1 MKKYEVKYKI
11 DQNDKFA
18 IFNLSHELKIDKTIK
33 FESIEDANNF
43 PLVQKL
49 FYLPFVKVVE
59 LSNLVIKLERFDIL
73 KWDDVIDEVGIEIE
87 NYLNSYDSDIT
98 LKNQNNKS
106 VTLYAESTPN
116 PNVIKFVSNKILAK
130 KIYDFKENK
139 LTKIDLIDDLFK
151 LDFINE
157 IFITENYISITKI
170 EDFEWNEKVSET
182 KELIKTYLKKKLND
196 FRNQLIEFSSNN
208 KNKKIKSTDITSKK
222 IIQILD
228 EYVKPAVASD
238 GGNILFDSYNKKN
251 KVVNVI
257 LQGACSGCP
266 SSTITLKNGIENIL
280 KEMLPGVVKNV
291 IAINE

>member
-1 MKKYEVKYKI
+1 MKKYKVKYKI

-18 IFNLSHELKIDKTIK
+18 IFNLSDELKIDKTIR

-73 KWDDVIDEVGIEIE
+73 KWDDVIDEVGTEIE

-139 LTKIDLIDDLFK
+139 LTKIDLIDALFK
-151 LDFINE
+151 FNFINE

-170 EDFEWNEKVSET
+170 EDYEWNEKVSET
-182 KELIKTYLKKKLND
+182 KDLIKTYLNKKLND
-196 FRNQLIEFSSNN
+196 FRNQLIKFSSEN
-208 KNKKIKSTDITSKK
+208 KNKKFKSTDITSKK

>member
-73 KWDDVIDEVGIEIE
+73 KWDDVIDEVGTEIE

-139 LTKIDLIDDLFK
+139 LTKIDLIDALFK

-182 KELIKTYLKKKLND
+182 KELIKTYLKEKLNN

>member
-18 IFNLSHELKIDKTIK
+18 IFNLSDELKIDKTIK

-73 KWDDVIDEVGIEIE
+73 KWDDVIDEVGTEIE

-139 LTKIDLIDDLFK
+139 LTKIDLIDALFK

-170 EDFEWNEKVSET
+170 DDFEWNEKVSET

-196 FRNQLIEFSSNN
+196 FRNQLIEFSSDN

-238 GGNILFDSYNKKN
+238 GGNILFDSYNKKS
-251 KVVNVI
+251 KIVNVI

>member
-139 LTKIDLIDDLFK
+139 LTKIDLIDALFK
-151 LDFINE
+151 LDFVNE

-228 EYVKPAVASD
+228 DYVKPAVASD

>member
-130 KIYDFKENK
+130 KIYDFKGNK
-139 LTKIDLIDDLFK
+139 LTKIDLIDALFK

-196 FRNQLIEFSSNN
+196 FRKQLIEFSSNN
-208 KNKKIKSTDITSKK
+208 KNKKIKSTDNTSKK

-251 KVVNVI
+251 KAVNVI

>member
-139 LTKIDLIDDLFK
+139 LTKIDLIDALFK

-182 KELIKTYLKKKLND
+182 KDLIKTYLKKKLND

>member
-1 MKKYEVKYKI
+1 MKKYKVKYKI

-18 IFNLSHELKIDKTIK
+18 IFNLSDELKIDKTIR

-73 KWDDVIDEVGIEIE
+73 KWDDVIDEVGTEIE

-139 LTKIDLIDDLFK
+139 LTKIDLIDALFK
-151 LDFINE
+151 FNFINE

-170 EDFEWNEKVSET
+170 EDYEWNEKVSET
-182 KELIKTYLKKKLND
+182 KDLIKTYLNKKLND
-196 FRNQLIEFSSNN
+196 FRNQLIKFSSEN
-208 KNKKIKSTDITSKK
+208 KNKKFKSSDITSKK

>member
-18 IFNLSHELKIDKTIK
+18 IFNLNHQLKIDKTIK

-73 KWDDVIDEVGIEIE
+73 KWDDVIDEVGTEIE

-139 LTKIDLIDDLFK
+139 LTKIDLIDALFK
-151 LDFINE
+151 LDFVNE

>member
-1 MKKYEVKYKI
+1 MKKYKVKYKI

-73 KWDDVIDEVGIEIE
+73 KWDDVIDEVGTEIE
-87 NYLNSYDSDIT
+87 NFLNSADFDIT
-98 LKNQNNKS
+98 LKNQNSKS

-130 KIYDFKENK
+130 KIYDFKEKK
-139 LTKIDLIDDLFK
+139 LTEIDLIDTLFK
-151 LDFINE
+151 FNFINE
-157 IFITENYISITKI
+157 IFINENYISITKI
-170 EDFEWNEKVSET
+170 EDSEWNEKVSET
-182 KELIKTYLKKKLND
+182 KELIKTYLNKKLND
-196 FRNQLIEFSSNN
+196 FRNQLIKFNSDN
-208 KNKKIKSTDITSKK
+208 KNKKFKSTDITSKK

>member
-73 KWDDVIDEVGIEIE
+73 KWDDVIDEVGKEIE

-139 LTKIDLIDDLFK
+139 LTKIDLIDALFK
-151 LDFINE
+151 LNFINE
-157 IFITENYISITKI
+157 IFVTENYISITKI

>member
-1 MKKYEVKYKI
+1 MKKYKVKYKI

-139 LTKIDLIDDLFK
+139 LTKIDLIDALFK

-182 KELIKTYLKKKLND
+182 KDLIKTYLKKKLND

>member
-1 MKKYEVKYKI
+1 MKKYKVKYKI

-18 IFNLSHELKIDKTIK
+18 IFNLSHELKIDKTLK

-139 LTKIDLIDDLFK
+139 LTKIDLIDALFK

-291 IAINE
+291 IAVNE

>member
-18 IFNLSHELKIDKTIK
+18 IFNLNHELKIDKTIK

-73 KWDDVIDEVGIEIE
+73 KWDDVIDEVGTEIE

-139 LTKIDLIDDLFK
+139 LTKIDLIDALFK

>member
-18 IFNLSHELKIDKTIK
+18 IFNLNHELKIDKTIK

-73 KWDDVIDEVGIEIE
+73 KWDDVIDEVGTEIE

-139 LTKIDLIDDLFK
+139 LTKIDLIDALFK
-151 LDFINE
+151 LDFVNE

-208 KNKKIKSTDITSKK
+208 KNKKIKSKDITSKK

>member
-73 KWDDVIDEVGIEIE
+73 KWDDVIDEVGTEIE

-98 LKNQNNKS
+98 SKIQNNKS

-130 KIYDFKENK
+130 KIYDFKEKK
-139 LTKIDLIDDLFK
+139 LTEIDLIDTLFK
-151 LDFINE
+151 FNFINE
-157 IFITENYISITKI
+157 IFINENYISITKI
-170 EDFEWNEKVSET
+170 EDSEWNEKVSET
-182 KELIKTYLKKKLND
+182 KELIKTYLNKKLND
-196 FRNQLIEFSSNN
+196 FRNQLIKFNSDN
-208 KNKKIKSTDITSKK
+208 KNKKFKSTDITSKK

-291 IAINE
+291 VAINE

>member
-1 MKKYEVKYKI
+1 MKQYKVKYKI

-18 IFNLSHELKIDKTIK
+18 IFNLNDKLKIDKTIK
-33 FESIEDANNF
+33 FQSIEDANNF

-59 LSNLVIKLERFDIL
+59 LSNHAIKLERFDIL
-73 KWDDVIDEVGIEIE
+73 KWDDVIDEVATEIE
-87 NYLNSYDSDIT
+87 NYLNSDDFDIT
-98 LKNQNNKS
+98 LKNQTTKS

-116 PNVIKFVSNKILAK
+116 PDVMKFVSNKILAK
-130 KIYDFKENK
+130 KIYDFKKNK
-139 LTKIDLIDDLFK
+139 LTKIDLIDTLFK
-151 LDFINE
+151 FDFINE
-157 IFITENYISITKI
+157 IFINENYISITKI
-170 EDFEWNEKVSET
+170 EDSEWNEKVSEI
-182 KELIKTYLKKKLND
+182 KELIKNYLNKKLND
-196 FRNQLIEFSSNN
+196 FRNHLIKFNSDN

-291 IAINE
+291 IAVNE

>member
-18 IFNLSHELKIDKTIK
+18 IFNLSHELKIDKTLK

-73 KWDDVIDEVGIEIE
+73 KWDDVIDEVGTEIE

-139 LTKIDLIDDLFK
+139 LTKIDLIDALFK
-151 LDFINE
+151 LDFVNE

>member
-73 KWDDVIDEVGIEIE
+73 KWDDVIDEVGTEIE

-98 LKNQNNKS
+98 SKSQNNKS

-139 LTKIDLIDDLFK
+139 LTKIDLIDALFK
-151 LDFINE
+151 LNFINE

>member
-73 KWDDVIDEVGIEIE
+73 KWDDVIDEVGKEIE

-130 KIYDFKENK
+130 KIYDFKEKK
-139 LTKIDLIDDLFK
+139 LTEIDLIDTLFK
-151 LDFINE
+151 FNFINE
-157 IFITENYISITKI
+157 IFINENYISITKI
-170 EDFEWNEKVSET
+170 EDSEWNEKVSET
-182 KELIKTYLKKKLND
+182 KELIKTYLNKKLND
-196 FRNQLIEFSSNN
+196 FRNQLIKFNSDNE
-208 KNKKIKSTDITSKK
+208 NKKFKSTDTTSKK

-266 SSTITLKNGIENIL
+266 SSTVTLKNGIENIL

>member
-73 KWDDVIDEVGIEIE
+73 KWDDVIDEVGTEIE

-98 LKNQNNKS
+98 SKSQNNKS

-130 KIYDFKENK
+130 KIYDFKEKK
-139 LTKIDLIDDLFK
+139 LTKIDLIDTLFK
-151 LDFINE
+151 FNFINE
-157 IFITENYISITKI
+157 IFINENYISITKI
-170 EDFEWNEKVSET
+170 EDSEWNEKVSET
-182 KELIKTYLKKKLND
+182 KELIKTYLNNKLND
-196 FRNQLIEFSSNN
+196 FRNQLIKFSSEN
-208 KNKKIKSTDITSKK
+208 KNKKFKSTDITSKK
-222 IIQILD
+222 IIKILD

>member
-73 KWDDVIDEVGIEIE
+73 KWDDVIDEVGKEIE

-139 LTKIDLIDDLFK
+139 LTKIDLIDALFK
-151 LDFINE
+151 LNFINE
-157 IFITENYISITKI
+157 IFVTENYISITKI
-170 EDFEWNEKVSET
+170 EDFKWNEKVSET

>member
-73 KWDDVIDEVGIEIE
+73 KWDDVIDEVGTEIE
-87 NYLNSYDSDIT
+87 NYLNSADFDIT
-98 LKNQNNKS
+98 LKNQNKKY

-139 LTKIDLIDDLFK
+139 LTKIDLIDALFK

>member
-1 MKKYEVKYKI
+1 MKKYKVKYKI

-18 IFNLSHELKIDKTIK
+18 IFNLNHELKIDKTIK

-73 KWDDVIDEVGIEIE
+73 KWDDVIDEVGTEIE

-139 LTKIDLIDDLFK
+139 LTKIDLIDALFK

>member
-139 LTKIDLIDDLFK
+139 LTKIDLIDALFK
-151 LDFINE
+151 LNFISE
-157 IFITENYISITKI
+157 IFVTENYISITKI
-170 EDFEWNEKVSET
+170 EDFKWNEKVSET
-182 KELIKTYLKKKLND
+182 KVLIKTYLKENLNN

-291 IAINE
+291 IAVNE

>member
-73 KWDDVIDEVGIEIE
+73 KWDDVIDEVGTEIE

-98 LKNQNNKS
+98 SKSQNNKS

-116 PNVIKFVSNKILAK
+116 PNVMKFVSNKILAK

-139 LTKIDLIDDLFK
+139 LTKIDLIDALIK

-170 EDFEWNEKVSET
+170 EDFKWNEKVSET
-182 KELIKTYLKKKLND
+182 KELIKTYLKEKLNN

>member
-73 KWDDVIDEVGIEIE
+73 KWDDVIDEVGKEIE

-139 LTKIDLIDDLFK
+139 LTKIDLIDALFK

-182 KELIKTYLKKKLND
+182 KDLIKTYLKKKLND

>member
-18 IFNLSHELKIDKTIK
+18 IFNLNHQLKIDKTIK

-73 KWDDVIDEVGIEIE
+73 KWDDVIDEVGTEIE

-139 LTKIDLIDDLFK
+139 LTKIDLIDAMFK

-157 IFITENYISITKI
+157 IFITENYISITKE
-170 EDFEWNEKVSET
+170 EDYEWNEKVSET

>member
-1 MKKYEVKYKI
+1 MKKYKVKYKI

-18 IFNLSHELKIDKTIK
+18 IFNLSDELKIDKTIR

-73 KWDDVIDEVGIEIE
+73 KWDDVIDEVGTEIE

-139 LTKIDLIDDLFK
+139 LTKIDLIDALFK

-170 EDFEWNEKVSET
+170 EDYEWNEKVSET
-182 KELIKTYLKKKLND
+182 KDLIKTYLNKKLND
-196 FRNQLIEFSSNN
+196 FRNQLIKFSSEN
-208 KNKKIKSTDITSKK
+208 KNKKFKSTDITSKK

>member
-73 KWDDVIDEVGIEIE
+73 KWDDVIDEVGTEIE

-98 LKNQNNKS
+98 SKSQNNKS

-139 LTKIDLIDDLFK
+139 LTKIDLIDALFK
-151 LDFINE
+151 LNFINE

-182 KELIKTYLKKKLND
+182 KELIKTYLKEKLND

>member
-1 MKKYEVKYKI
+1 MKKYKVKYKI

-18 IFNLSHELKIDKTIK
+18 IFNLSDELKIDKTIK

-73 KWDDVIDEVGIEIE
+73 KWDDVIDEVGTEIE
-87 NYLNSYDSDIT
+87 NYLNSADFDIT
-98 LKNQNNKS
+98 LKNQNKKY

-130 KIYDFKENK
+130 KIYDFKEKK
-139 LTKIDLIDDLFK
+139 LTRIDLIDTLFK
-151 LDFINE
+151 FNFINE
-157 IFITENYISITKI
+157 IFINENYISITKI
-170 EDFEWNEKVSET
+170 EDSEWNEKVSET
-182 KELIKTYLKKKLND
+182 KELIKTYLNKKLND
-196 FRNQLIEFSSNN
+196 FRNQLIKFSSEN
-208 KNKKIKSTDITSKK
+208 KNKKFKSTDITSKK

>member
-1 MKKYEVKYKI
+1 MKKYKVKYKI

-18 IFNLSHELKIDKTIK
+18 IFNLSDELKIDKTIK
-33 FESIEDANNF
+33 FQSIEDANNF

-73 KWDDVIDEVGIEIE
+73 KWDDVIDEVGTEIE

-139 LTKIDLIDDLFK
+139 LTKIDLIDALFK

-170 EDFEWNEKVSET
+170 QDFEWNEKVSET

-196 FRNQLIEFSSNN
+196 FRNQLIEFSSDN

-238 GGNILFDSYNKKN
+238 GGNILFDSYNKKS
-251 KVVNVI
+251 KIVNVI

>member
-139 LTKIDLIDDLFK
+139 LTKIDLIDALFK

-208 KNKKIKSTDITSKK
+208 KNKKIKSTDNTSKK

>member
-73 KWDDVIDEVGIEIE
+73 KWDDVIDEVGTEIE

-98 LKNQNNKS
+98 LKSQNNKS

-139 LTKIDLIDDLFK
+139 LTKIDLIDALFK
-151 LDFINE
+151 LNFINE

>member
-1 MKKYEVKYKI
+1 MKKYKVKYKI

-18 IFNLSHELKIDKTIK
+18 IFNLSDELKIDKTIR

-73 KWDDVIDEVGIEIE
+73 KWDDVIDEVGTEIE

-139 LTKIDLIDDLFK
+139 LTKIDLIHALFK

-170 EDFEWNEKVSET
+170 EDYEWNEKVSET
-182 KELIKTYLKKKLND
+182 KDLIKTYLKKKLND
-196 FRNQLIEFSSNN
+196 FRNQLIEFSSDN

>member
-73 KWDDVIDEVGIEIE
+73 KWDDVIDEVGTEIE

-139 LTKIDLIDDLFK
+139 LTKIDLIDALFK

-196 FRNQLIEFSSNN
+196 FRNQLIEFSSDN

>member
-18 IFNLSHELKIDKTIK
+18 IFNLNHELKIDKTIK

-139 LTKIDLIDDLFK
+139 LTKIDLIDALFK
-151 LDFINE
+151 LDFVNE

>member
-18 IFNLSHELKIDKTIK
+18 IFNLSHELKIDKTLK

-139 LTKIDLIDDLFK
+139 LTKIDLIDALFK